1 MVLFFAHIP
10 FVVNCTFQLNA
21 SGVVATTSPPFY
33 NEPHKSHVL
42 CVKAKPGMTYT
53 SWSQHHFVVIGKPK
67 RHVRKALHY
76 GSQQWSSPDEITL
89 LYYCLFAPHIY
100 GVVLRAHS
108 VRGEPRISV
117 QRQRSGCNSS
127 NKHSMEIM
135 VHSKGSIVLFL
146 GFDES
151 HLISVTHFYFL
162 LY

>member
-1 MVLFFAHIP
+1 MVLFFTHIP

-67 RHVRKALHY
+67 RHVRKALHH

-89 LYYCLFAPHIY
+89 LYYCLFASHNMELFFAHIPFVVNSAFQCNAS
-100 GVVLRAHS
+100 GVVATVATSTQWRSWYTAR
-108 VRGEPRISV
+108 VR
-117 QRQRSGCNSS
+117 
-127 NKHSMEIM
+127 
-135 VHSKGSIVLFL
+135 
-146 GFDES
+146 
-151 HLISVTHFYFL
+151 
-162 LY
+162 